1 MAFKEYDYYFT
12 EIAEHDI
19 DETIFYIC
27 DRLCNPEAAST
38 FIDTLE
44 TKLAEV
50 CKNPKKGG
58 LVENEF
64 VKLDEVRHFL
74 VKNYIAYY
82 TVDEDNARIVILR
95 VVYSGRDQNKI
106 LMELT

>member
-50 CKNPKKGG
+50 
-58 LVENEF
+58 
-64 VKLDEVRHFL
+64 
-74 VKNYIAYY
+74 
-82 TVDEDNARIVILR
+82 
-95 VVYSGRDQNKI
+95 
-106 LMELT
+106 